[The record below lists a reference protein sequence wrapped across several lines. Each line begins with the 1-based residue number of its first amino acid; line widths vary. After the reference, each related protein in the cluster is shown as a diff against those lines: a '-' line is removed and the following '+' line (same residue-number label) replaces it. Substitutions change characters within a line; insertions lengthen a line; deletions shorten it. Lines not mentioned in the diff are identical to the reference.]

1 MPLFRITTLG
11 DLKKRATARTRV
23 VLALLATFG
32 ATGLLMSAVGLYGI
46 VSYSV
51 SRRTR
56 EMGLRLAL
64 GAATSDVARLVLKA
78 PALLA
83 LAGVVAGLAGAALLT
98 RYLEALLFGVDA
110 SDPRILAA
118 AATLLVGVALAAAWV
133 PARLALRVD
142 PASALR
148 ED

>member
-1 MPLFRITTLG
+1 
-11 DLKKRATARTRV
+11 
-23 VLALLATFG
+23 
-32 ATGLLMSAVGLYGI
+32 
-46 VSYSV
+46 
-51 SRRTR
+51 
-56 EMGLRLAL
+56 MGLRLAL
-64 GAATSDVARLVLKA
+64 GAASRDVARLVLKA

-83 LAGVVAGLAGAALLT
+83 LAGVVAGMAGAALLT